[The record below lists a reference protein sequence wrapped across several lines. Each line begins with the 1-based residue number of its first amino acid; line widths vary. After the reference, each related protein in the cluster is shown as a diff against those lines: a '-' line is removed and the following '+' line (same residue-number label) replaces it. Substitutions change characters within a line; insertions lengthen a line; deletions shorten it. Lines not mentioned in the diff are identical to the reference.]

1 VFDQN
6 ANGVMVP
13 HSQAQVTGNATGSPV
28 NGLTPTGSTT
38 SFNFS
43 GVSKSFG
50 WPQYCQ
56 GCEINEF
63 WDGTLTISNDV
74 ACSPATQ
81 QWGMGITANVTTWP
95 SFTCSTSTGNSAFF
109 LTTALPATFT
119 VQTSGL
125 TAAQGR
131 PIMQT
136 YAGNLA
142 RVSTVQASSVST
154 DGTLATFSFPKAPNG
169 TALPAGHYA
178 YEVANVANGV
188 NSNVAVG
195 FFSIGNVDTTTPSP
209 YGVDAAFFEI
219 SQTSCTGTRS
229 NPTCTTTN
237 TNRSIPIVTSSSSGT
252 AVFDGK
258 SVAVGSQPLAVHY
271 YDRTTTTFGRSPAT
285 TIITGPT
292 QAIVSNFA
300 SNTVSI
306 LSVSPQTNPS
316 ILATINV
323 GTNPGPI
330 VISGQNKAY
339 VANYGGSSVTEI
351 NLGTNTVSRTID
363 VGAAPAALTMAPG
376 GTALWVGGLNY
387 VSEIDLSSLSV
398 LQTLPSVSGQVTS
411 IGVSAGENAIVYTT
425 ISTDHSTFSALQANV
440 ATAAASSTGAAPN
453 AAAFTTTKVYQQAD
467 VANTA
472 FANPNPGGGAAPGFL
487 ASNSAL
493 VSENYGNR
501 YCVIGTPTGF
511 KVLDMQSKTDML
523 DVATSNPVRGIAT
536 ENGMIY
542 ITVPGSNSLYSVP
555 YAPIPD
561 L

>member
-1 VFDQN
+1 
-6 ANGVMVP
+6 
-13 HSQAQVTGNATGSPV
+13 
-28 NGLTPTGSTT
+28 
-38 SFNFS
+38 
-43 GVSKSFG
+43 
-50 WPQYCQ
+50 
-56 GCEINEF
+56 
-63 WDGTLTISNDV
+63 
-74 ACSPATQ
+74 
-81 QWGMGITANVTTWP
+81 
-95 SFTCSTSTGNSAFF
+95 
-109 LTTALPATFT
+109 
-119 VQTSGL
+119 
-125 TAAQGR
+125 
-131 PIMQT
+131 
-136 YAGNLA
+136 
-142 RVSTVQASSVST
+142 
-154 DGTLATFSFPKAPNG
+154 
-169 TALPAGHYA
+169 
-178 YEVANVANGV
+178 
-188 NSNVAVG
+188 
-195 FFSIGNVDTTTPSP
+195 
-209 YGVDAAFFEI
+209 
-219 SQTSCTGTRS
+219 
-229 NPTCTTTN
+229 
-237 TNRSIPIVTSSSSGT
+237 
-252 AVFDGK
+252 VFDGK